1 MTTITEEL
9 LTRKDVA
16 KLFQVSTLTIIRL
29 EAAGKLSAVRLG
41 AGTVRYRKSDIER
54 FIANHRCSSKL

>member
-1 MTTITEEL
+1 MGTITEEF

-16 KLFQVSTLTIIRL
+16 KLFQVSTLTVIRL
-29 EAAGKLSAVRLG
+29 EAAGKLPAVRLG

-54 FIANHRCSSKL
+54 FIANPDQ

>member
-1 MTTITEEL
+1 MSTITEEL

-16 KLFQVSTLTIIRL
+16 KLFQVSTLTVIRL
-29 EAAGKLSAVRLG
+29 EAAGKLPAVRLG

-54 FIANHRCSSKL
+54 FIANPLE